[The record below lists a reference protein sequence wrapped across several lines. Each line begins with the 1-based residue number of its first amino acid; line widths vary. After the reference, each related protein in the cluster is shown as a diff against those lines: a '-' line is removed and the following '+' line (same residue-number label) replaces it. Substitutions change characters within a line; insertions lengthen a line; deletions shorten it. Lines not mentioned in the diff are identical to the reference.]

1 VPPITEEAIR
11 ACLHTHTFGRD
22 IRVEPCLPS
31 TNTTA
36 KELAAAGASEG
47 TVVIARRQTAGRGR
61 LGRSFS
67 SPEGGVYMSL
77 ILRPAADTDPGLV
90 TSCGAVA
97 VARAIRRQCDL
108 PVGIKWVNDL
118 FIHGRKVCG
127 ILAEGVLDPTGG
139 LTAIVL
145 GLGIKREWLG
155 DIMVD
160 GSTSVDSE
168 WPAMSSAV
176 RQIGADFLNGS
187 GNTQLT
193 LMAFGISP
201 TVVKA
206 HITSYAELDAL
217 LDQYQGNL
225 LYGRSGT
232 NCSAAFDGVREYITN
247 HDETLADAVVI
258 YISDGRVNLN
268 NKTYVWENCVN
279 YVLSANNAADA
290 FLEER
295 T

>member
-1 VPPITEEAIR
+1 MPPITEETIR

-97 VARAIRRQCDL
+97 VARAIRRLCDL

-118 FIHGRKVCG
+118 LIHGRKVCG

-145 GLGIKREWLG
+145 GLGINVAAATFPDDLKPILTTLENEGATVDPSALIAAVLEEWEQAYATL
-155 DIMVD
+155 
-160 GSTSVDSE
+160 ST
-168 WPAMSSAV
+168 
-176 RQIGADFLNGS
+176 GDFLAESRRLSVVLGRPVEVIR
-187 GNTQLT
+187 GAERFAAVAEAIDDQGHLVVRTETGLQT
-193 LMAFGISP
+193 L
-201 TVVKA
+201 
-206 HITSYAELDAL
+206 
-217 LDQYQGNL
+217 
-225 LYGRSGT
+225 RSGEV
-232 NCSAAFDGVREYITN
+232 SLR
-247 HDETLADAVVI
+247 L
-258 YISDGRVNLN
+258 
-268 NKTYVWENCVN
+268 
-279 YVLSANNAADA
+279 
-290 FLEER
+290 
-295 T
+295 